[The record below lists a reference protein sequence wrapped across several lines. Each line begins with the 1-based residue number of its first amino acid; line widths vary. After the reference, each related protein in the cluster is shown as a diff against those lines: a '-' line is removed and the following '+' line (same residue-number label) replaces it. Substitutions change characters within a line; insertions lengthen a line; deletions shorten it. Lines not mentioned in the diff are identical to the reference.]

1 MLLLFGCGLRERR
14 TEKVVKL
21 LVIQVRLW
29 FLMILIALLSEITG
43 TYCYVN
49 DVINTSLGE
58 LNVISMMN
66 PSMYRKLDV
75 K

>member
-1 MLLLFGCGLRERR
+1 
-14 TEKVVKL
+14 
-21 LVIQVRLW
+21 
-29 FLMILIALLSEITG
+29 MILIDLFREITV
-43 TYCYVN
+43 TDCYVN